1 MGYSLYSLIRY
12 CRDNELMKEYFK
24 EKDYASPGF
33 DVCEVLPGNVICTSG
48 ICTSGDIDDL
58 SVGEKYE
65 F

>member
-1 MGYSLYSLIRY
+1 
-12 CRDNELMKEYFK
+12 MKEYFK

-48 ICTSGDIDDL
+48 DIDECTSGDIDDL

>member
-1 MGYSLYSLIRY
+1 
-12 CRDNELMKEYFK
+12 MKEYFK

-48 ICTSGDIDDL
+48 DIVDPSGDIDDL
-58 SVGEKYE
+58 SVGEEYE

>member
-1 MGYSLYSLIRY
+1 
-12 CRDNELMKEYFK
+12 MKECFK

-48 ICTSGDIDDL
+48 DIDASGDIDDL
-58 SVGEKYE
+58 SVGEEYE

>member
-1 MGYSLYSLIRY
+1 
-12 CRDNELMKEYFK
+12 MKECFK

-48 ICTSGDIDDL
+48 DIDDL
-58 SVGEKYE
+58 SVGEEYE

>member
-1 MGYSLYSLIRY
+1 
-12 CRDNELMKEYFK
+12 MKEYFK

-33 DVCEVLPGNVICTSG
+33 DACEVLPGNVICTS

-58 SVGEKYE
+58 SVGEEYE

>member
-1 MGYSLYSLIRY
+1 
-12 CRDNELMKEYFK
+12 MKEYIQK
-24 EKDYASPGF
+24 EDYVSPEI
-33 DVCEVLPGNVICTSG
+33 DVCEVLPGNV

>member
-1 MGYSLYSLIRY
+1 
-12 CRDNELMKEYFK
+12 MKEYFK

-48 ICTSGDIDDL
+48 ICTSGICTSGDIDDL
-58 SVGEKYE
+58 SVGEEYE

>member
-1 MGYSLYSLIRY
+1 
-12 CRDNELMKEYFK
+12 MKEYFK

-48 ICTSGDIDDL
+48 DIDASGDIDDL
-58 SVGEKYE
+58 SVEEKYE

>member
-1 MGYSLYSLIRY
+1 
-12 CRDNELMKEYFK
+12 MKEYFK

-48 ICTSGDIDDL
+48 YIDDL
-58 SVGEKYE
+58 SVEEEYE

>member
-1 MGYSLYSLIRY
+1 
-12 CRDNELMKEYFK
+12 MKEYFK

-48 ICTSGDIDDL
+48 SIEELYILD
-58 SVGEKYE
+58 EAYN

>member
-1 MGYSLYSLIRY
+1 
-12 CRDNELMKEYFK
+12 MKEYFK

-48 ICTSGDIDDL
+48 SIEGTSGSIEEL
-58 SVGEKYE
+58 YILEEAYN